1 MLLAWAALLMPVAS
15 QRGHARRMST
25 ALTPSVDVGDDLEQ
39 SNGSTS
45 RGVTCTCRCVSA
57 CSDWLCSCSPTQ
69 PREFSQQQEAGDERH
84 ADPSSTARVLAVP
97 GALRDRASHAQTI
110 SALPSM
116 RSPDATGPKWL
127 ECVGTDGRRSAQTG
141 RLEPARSCPTDRTKH
156 LWGRI
161 AVGRTVPLPTSGRWA
176 SEEKRACRV
185 AGLGARLDSHKGD
198 GLRPAAPVHPSG
210 RGHVQ
215 GPNVGRA
222 PHTVAPATAGRAAG
236 SRAASRSRRD

>member
-1 MLLAWAALLMPVAS
+1 
-15 QRGHARRMST
+15 
-25 ALTPSVDVGDDLEQ
+25 
-39 SNGSTS
+39 
-45 RGVTCTCRCVSA
+45 
-57 CSDWLCSCSPTQ
+57 
-69 PREFSQQQEAGDERH
+69 
-84 ADPSSTARVLAVP
+84 VP

-236 SRAASRSRRD
+236 SRAASRSRRDWRYRPACRRARRRPARAPRSSRAGPGLGKLSTVPRVWSRSTGSCPPPCPRLAGRRSSRR